1 MPVKTDR
8 TEPKINLKE
17 QIGMESHQRSI
28 AKAVTWRIIATL
40 ITSLVAYL
48 LTREV
53 VLAMGI
59 GFLDASIKI
68 FAYYG
73 HERLW
78 NRIDF
83 GREKG
88 EDYTL

>member
-1 MPVKTDR
+1 MKTDQ
-8 TEPKINLKE
+8 TEPKINLKK
-17 QIGMESHQRSI
+17 QIGMESRKRSI
-28 AKAVTWRIIATL
+28 IKAVTWRITATL
-40 ITSLVAYL
+40 ITFLVAYL
-48 LTREV
+48 LTKEV

-68 FAYYG
+68 LAYYG

-83 GREKG
+83 GRKKG
-88 EDYTL
+88 EDYTI